1 VFDLFDEGTTP
12 VRTEQIEF
20 LTLLGRQIGAAIQKT
35 RLLEEVQVGREQL
48 RGLSHRLVQ
57 VQEEERRAIARELH
71 DEIGQLLTGLTLTLE
86 MLERLPAEQVQAQ
99 IHQAYTLVD
108 DVMQRV
114 REMSL
119 QLRPAMLDDLG
130 LLPTLVWHCERY
142 TRQTGIQVEL
152 KHSGMAQCRFAPDIE
167 IAVYRIVQEALT
179 NVARYAGVS
188 EATVRLWARPDSLGV
203 QIEDAG
209 NGFDP
214 AAAFARHQS
223 SGLSGMRERALLLG
237 GELTI
242 ESQPGQGSCLAVE
255 LPLHPPEEPPPT
267 S

>member
-1 VFDLFDEGTTP
+1 
-12 VRTEQIEF
+12 
-20 LTLLGRQIGAAIQKT
+20 
-35 RLLEEVQVGREQL
+35 L

-130 LLPTLVWHCERY
+130 LLPTLLWHCERY
-142 TRQTGIQVEL
+142 TRQTGIQVVFR
-152 KHSGMAQCRFAPDIE
+152 HSGIEQRRFAADIE

-179 NVARYAGVS
+179 NVARYADVP
-188 EATVRLWARPDSLGV
+188 EVQVRLWARHDLLGV
-203 QIEDAG
+203 HIEDEG
-209 NGFDP
+209 CGFEP
-214 AAAFARHQS
+214 AIALGQHQS
-223 SGLSGMRERALLLG
+223 SGLSGMRERTLLLG
-237 GELTI
+237 GTFTI
-242 ESQPGQGSCLAVE
+242 ESQPGQGCILAVE
-255 LPLHPPEEPPPT
+255 FPLPPDEPAAI
-267 S
+267 